1 MKSYLPTPGFG
12 LGPVG
17 ERGIPRPVSSSP
29 PARHRHDHAHHQLLA
44 ASVHPV
50 PAGTLRHRG
59 QHPHRRRGTRRRTP
73 RQHMERCRWHV
84 EAAVPAGARGR
95 VLCQAAHHA
104 PGAEEGVAR
113 GSAAGGAEGAA
124 VAGHLPGTQ
133 RKLDELSSLGPAGMP
148 NMLDEAKR
156 GCAVS
161 SSRTRMARRA
171 RTVRPACGWRP
182 PLDLDC
188 GGRRA
193 SRALT
198 TRAAA
203 DNF

>member
-1 MKSYLPTPGFG
+1 M
-12 LGPVG
+12 G
-17 ERGIPRPVSSSP
+17 ERGIPPCVQLATDMITLTISSSLPQFTQFLLERCGIEGNILTVDEARAAARHGSTWNDVVGVWKKRCPLEPEDESFVKLRTTLQALKKESPAAAP
-29 PARHRHDHAHHQLLA
+29 PAE
-44 ASVHPV
+44 PK
-50 PAGTLRHRG
+50 
-59 QHPHRRRGTRRRTP
+59 
-73 RQHMERCRWHV
+73 
-84 EAAVPAGARGR
+84 
-95 VLCQAAHHA
+95 A
-104 PGAEEGVAR
+104 PP
-113 GSAAGGAEGAA
+113 S
-124 VAGHLPGTQ
+124 PGTQ

-188 GGRRA
+188 GGLRA